1 MFKNIEVTQDLLNYI
16 YNHSQKLHPIQKDIL
31 KYNINLGDQQRMQ
44 ISEAQAL
51 FLQLLIK
58 LMNIKNCLEIGT
70 FTGFSAFSMA
80 LALPKK
86 GKLITLDKDRKI
98 LKIAENFF
106 KKGKLNHKIKI
117 YQGYALDNLKKL
129 HKQKRKFELIFIDAD
144 KANYKNYYDLS
155 LNLLQKNGFIIF
167 DNVLWKGNVINNNI
181 NDKNTNVI
189 RNFNKYIK
197 NDFKIDKIIIPLGD
211 GFTICRKLK

>member
-1 MFKNIEVTQDLLNYI
+1 MDKT
-16 YNHSQKLHPIQKDIL
+16 IQIDTFARFTRVSRETITSL
-31 KYNINLGDQQRMQ
+31 AKYENMLINDNKNINLIGKSTINEIWKRHFLD
-44 ISEAQAL
+44 SAQVID
-51 FLQLLIK
+51 FID
-58 LMNIKNCLEIGT
+58 KNDKTLVDIGSGA
-70 FTGFSAFSMA
+70 GFPGLV
-80 LALPKK
+80 LAIML
-86 GKLITLDKDRKI
+86 KDRKI

-211 GFTICRKLK
+211 GLTICRKLK

>member
-106 KKGKLNHKIKI
+106 KKGKLNQKIKI

-211 GFTICRKLK
+211 GLTICRKLK